1 MIPRL
6 RAVQAH
12 LAPSRATPVAEATSE
27 RCDVLIRGGTIIDGS
42 GAAPFDA
49 DIAIVGDTIR
59 RIGPNLN
66 MAAAKTIDATGH
78 IVTPGFVD
86 VHTHVSR
93 SPSQPPAAPCSV
105 RAAPCSLLPAPA
117 GAPAHV
123 CRGLTRTAPLQYD
136 GQVTWDPYCSP
147 STYHGVTTV
156 AFGNWCA
163 STSCVQRSFP

>member
-1 MIPRL
+1 MGQSSLP
-6 RAVQAH
+6 AQPA
-12 LAPSRATPVAEATSE
+12 AE

-49 DIAIVGDTIR
+49 DVAIVGDTIR

-66 MAAAKTIDATGH
+66 MVAAKTIDAAGR

-86 VHTHVSR
+86 VHTHVSL
-93 SPSQPPAAPCSV
+93 SPYFATAAPCG
-105 RAAPCSLLPAPA
+105 SLLRLRLP
-117 GAPAHV
+117 
-123 CRGLTRTAPLQYD
+123 CLYRGLTRTAPLLQYD

-163 STSCVQRSFP
+163 SPS

>member
-6 RAVQAH
+6 RAIQAH
-12 LAPSRATPVAEATSE
+12 LAPSRARAAPVAEATSE

-49 DIAIVGDTIR
+49 DVAIVGDTIH

-66 MAAAKTIDATGH
+66 MSAAKTIDATGR

-93 SPSQPPAAPCSV
+93 SPSQPPG
-105 RAAPCSLLPAPA
+105 SLLRSRCSRAP
-117 GAPAHV
+117 V
-123 CRGLTRTAPLQYD
+123 RLYRGLTRTAP
-136 GQVTWDPYCSP
+136 
-147 STYHGVTTV
+147 
-156 AFGNWCA
+156 
-163 STSCVQRSFP
+163 RSMTGR

>member
-1 MIPRL
+1 MISRL
-6 RAVQAH
+6 RAIHAH
-12 LAPSRATPVAEATSE
+12 LSPSSYTRAIPVADEATSE

-66 MAAAKTIDATGH
+66 MVAAKTIDATGH

-93 SPSQPPAAPCSV
+93 SPSQPPAAPCS
-105 RAAPCSLLPAPA
+105 A
-117 GAPAHV
+117 G
-123 CRGLTRTAPLQYD
+123 
-136 GQVTWDPYCSP
+136 
-147 STYHGVTTV
+147 
-156 AFGNWCA
+156 
-163 STSCVQRSFP
+163 